1 MSRIRKI
8 SIRRFRSIEQL
19 DWVPRPGINAI
30 LGAGDLGK
38 STVLDAIAIT
48 LSSTRRDVFYD
59 TDFHRLNVEV
69 GFEISITV
77 GDLPQELHDVD
88 RYGDYLRGWN
98 AATSSIV
105 DEPEA
110 GLEDV
115 LTLRLAVGA
124 DLEGQWS
131 LFSERTEDR
140 DPRDLSLAHR
150 ALLAPVVL
158 DHSPATHLRWARQS
172 ILQRLAEPQFAIRT
186 LVARA
191 ARGLREQAREAGGD
205 ELTEVVDQVRR
216 SARELGIRP
225 AQDAQVLLDAFGIPG
240 WNASLALHDNEG
252 VPLRRLGTGS
262 SRLLVAGLFHSRI
275 APSGIALVDEA
286 ELGLEPHRISRFLR
300 LLGAG
305 SEAGPQVFL
314 TTHSPVVVRE
324 LRAQEL
330 AIAHLDPF
338 LGVHEINNVADV
350 HTELDIQ
357 ALVRANAESFL
368 AASVVVA
375 EGATEV
381 GLVRGLDHYWVSQ
394 GQDPL
399 ALAGISIANGGG
411 VPQAASRA
419 TAYAKL
425 GYRTI
430 LFMDDDRPLTDPE
443 REPAEAAGVEVISWG
458 GGNATENAL
467 FRGLSWPSVLLMLDI
482 AAEVWGVTHLETC
495 VRAASNGAHSL
506 EACRAQDLPEHREV
520 LALAAKQHGWFKR
533 IDFGERVGQ
542 EVIGPGWGSAA
553 PGLQATIT
561 RIYER
566 TRSGQNG

>member
-19 DWVPRPGINAI
+19 DWVPRPGLNAI

-48 LSSTRRDVFYD
+48 LSSTRREVFYD
-59 TDFHRLNVEV
+59 TDFHRLNVDA
-69 GFEISITV
+69 GFEITITV
-77 GDLPQELHDVD
+77 GELPPDLHDVD

-98 AATSSIV
+98 AAASSIV

-110 GLEDV
+110 DLEDV

-140 DPRDLSLAHR
+140 EPRDLSLAHR
-150 ALLAPVVL
+150 ALFAPVVL

-172 ILQRLAEPQFAIRT
+172 ILQRLAEPQFAVRT

-191 ARGLREQAREAGGD
+191 ARGLREQAREEGGH
-205 ELTEVVDQVRR
+205 ELAEVVDQVR
-216 SARELGIRP
+216 SKARELGIRP
-225 AQDAQVLLDAFGIPG
+225 AQEAQVLLDAFGIPG

-275 APSGIALVDEA
+275 APAGIALVDEA
-286 ELGLEPHRISRFLR
+286 ELGLEPHRIARFLR

-305 SEAGPQVFL
+305 SDIGPQVFL
-314 TTHSPVVVRE
+314 TTHSTVVVRE
-324 LRAQEL
+324 LRAKEL
-330 AIAHLDPF
+330 AIAHLDPVF
-338 LGVHEINNVADV
+338 GLHEINNVADV
-350 HTELDIQ
+350 HTALDIQ
-357 ALVRANAESFL
+357 ALIRANAESFL
-368 AASVVVA
+368 AAAVVVA
-375 EGATEV
+375 EGATEI
-381 GLVRGLDHYWVSQ
+381 GLMRGLDHYWVSQ

-411 VPQAASRA
+411 IPQAASRA

-425 GYRTI
+425 GYRTA
-430 LFMDDDRPLTDPE
+430 LLMDDDRPLTDPE
-443 REPAEAAGVEVISWG
+443 REQVEAAGVQVISWG
-458 GGNATENAL
+458 GGQATENAL
-467 FRGLSWPSVLLMLDI
+467 FNGLSWQSVLRMLDI
-482 AAEVWGVTHLETC
+482 SIETWDVAHLETC
-495 VRAASNGAHSL
+495 VRSASNGAHSF
-506 EACRAQDLPEHREV
+506 EGCRVQDLPAHRET
-520 LALAAKQHGWFKR
+520 LALAAKQYGWFKR
-533 IDFGERVGQ
+533 IDFGERIAQ
-542 EVIGPGWGSAA
+542 EVIGPGWANAA
-553 PGLQATIT
+553 VDLRATIT
-561 RIYER
+561 EIYEW